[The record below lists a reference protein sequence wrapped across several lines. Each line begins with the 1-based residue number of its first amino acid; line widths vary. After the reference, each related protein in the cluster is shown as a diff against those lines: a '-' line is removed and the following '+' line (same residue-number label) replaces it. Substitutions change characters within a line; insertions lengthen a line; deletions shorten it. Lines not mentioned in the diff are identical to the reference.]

1 MLLRGAIRL
10 RLVRGEK
17 PGPRAAEQGVREV
30 LQQRCPEMAEQGRF
44 VFGGRV
50 PALVPSRRE
59 RLVPR
64 PPDPAR
70 RFVVASVLAK
80 PDEVRRLQD
89 CADDDFA
96 FVSDPAIYPA
106 DVWTPYASGGGLF
119 GDLRQA
125 LDLVGATPPKV
136 PGIGQGVNVVIL
148 DYGISRNWLRRAS
161 GQQELLGWGR
171 YPCSS
176 LFSGLP
182 NKCETLPGDGPPPG
196 LEHGHMIAR
205 LILSIAPSVRIWDAP
220 LLPDTV
226 LGPPGVT
233 TAESMFERIQRD
245 IVNRHKRVTADP
257 RDDRP
262 IPRGPWIL
270 VNAWGVLD
278 PFRYDPHPDDPAK
291 AYWNNPENGLVEAMG
306 SLSDAQIDV
315 VFAAGNCGTPGAHPL
330 CAETATGPGVS
341 IIGANAHPAVLTVG
355 AVRVD
360 GLPIG
365 SSAQGPGAL
374 AARWPDDRSRSA
386 QQERVRA
393 HQKPDLCAPSHFRDD
408 EDAALSNTGTSAACG
423 IAAGLL
429 AALRGDEVRSGLWS
443 DEGPLKGDQRPR
455 TPTELRAILRAT
467 ACRAEGQGWDPRL
480 GWGIADLAAARRAL
494 KPFL

>member
-1 MLLRGAIRL
+1 VLFRGAVRL
-10 RLVRGEK
+10 RLVRGENS
-17 PGPRAAEQGVREV
+17 GPRAAEQDVRDV
-30 LQQRCPEMAEQGRF
+30 LRQRCPGVAEQGRF
-44 VFGGRV
+44 VLGGRV
-50 PALVPSRRE
+50 PAPMLSRRE
-59 RLVPR
+59 RLAPR
-64 PPDPAR
+64 PLDLAR
-70 RFVVASVLAK
+70 RFVVASVLAT
-80 PDEVRRLQD
+80 PDEVQQLQD

-96 FVSDPAIYPA
+96 FVSDPTIHPA
-106 DVWTPYASGGGLF
+106 DVWTHDAPGGGLF

-125 LDLVGATPPKV
+125 LHLVGATPTQDRS
-136 PGIGQGVNVVIL
+136 IGQGVNVVIL

-161 GQQELLGWGR
+161 GQQELHGWSR
-171 YPCSS
+171 YPCSF
-176 LFSGLP
+176 LFGDCS
-182 NKCETLPGDGPPPG
+182 NKGEVRPGDEPPPG
-196 LEHGHMIAR
+196 LDHGHMIAR
-205 LILSIAPSVRIWDAP
+205 LILAIAPGVRIWDAP

-245 IVNRHKRVTADP
+245 IVNRHKRVTEHP
-257 RDDRP
+257 RDDYP

-291 AYWNNPENGLVEAMG
+291 AYWNNPENNLVEIMG

-330 CAETATGPGVS
+330 CAETATGPGTS

-374 AARWPDDRSRSA
+374 AERWPDDRSRSA
-386 QQERVRA
+386 QGERVRA
-393 HQKPDLCAPSHFRDD
+393 YQKPDLCAPSQFRGD
-408 EDAALSNTGTSAACG
+408 EDAAVLNTGTSAACG

-443 DEGPLKGDQRPR
+443 NGWPSEENRRPR
-455 TPTELRAILRAT
+455 TPTELRAILRST
-467 ACRAEGQGWDPRL
+467 ARRAERQGWDPRL

-494 KPFL
+494 DSFL